1 VTGPYCTWG
10 RCREPAVAVI
20 RGDDHRA
27 QSIEGGT
34 CEAHRTQV
42 EQRARRLAGID
53 GTVTV
58 TELARGPT
66 PDTQDALF

>member
-1 VTGPYCTWG
+1 MTGPYCTWG

-20 RGDDHRA
+20 CGDDRRA
-27 QSIEGGT
+27 QSIEGGACHT
-34 CEAHRTQV
+34 HRPQV
-42 EQRARRLAGID
+42 EQRARRLAGPT

-66 PDTQDALF
+66 PDAQDALF